1 MGRPRVPPAFCPG
14 LPPGWLVD
22 RSPMKHRSLDS
33 RLAWL
38 SDGDNASLLR
48 GGLRGLEKESLR
60 VDRQGNLAHTRHPP
74 GLGSALTH
82 PYLTTDYAEALPELV
97 TPPYPSNWETLQFL
111 CDLHIFVAKH
121 LEDELL
127 WAQSMPCRIPS
138 GDKVPIAVYGSS
150 NLGRLRSVYRRGLGF
165 RYGRAMQTIAGVHF
179 NYSAPL
185 EFWRLFH
192 EREQSALGSRERSS
206 QALQERTAQ
215 DSRESSSPSLKD
227 FISSQYMGA
236 MRNYRRLAW
245 LLIYL
250 FGASPAFCKSFPAA
264 PSPYLRE
271 HDADTW
277 FAPFGTSLRMS
288 DIGYRNRSQSELQ
301 ISMNSLD
308 DYLAG
313 MVAAVTTANPR
324 YESIGVR
331 VGGEYRQLN
340 ANTLQME
347 AEYYSPIRPKPPAD
361 NPHRPTVALRENGVN
376 YLEVRTLDLNMMDP
390 LGVNTQQLRFVEALL
405 LYCLLND
412 SPPIDAAEQAEIDE
426 RDLLVAREGRRP
438 GLELPRA
445 GRTVALTRWAGEALA
460 GIREVAALL
469 DEDGS
474 GYVAAVDAQRETV
487 AKPELTPSA
496 RILHHMRTEGASF
509 FELALE
515 TSRQQHR
522 YFTELRLPAEKEAW
536 LEELAS
542 ESITR
547 QADLEDES
555 GPPFADYLR
564 DHFAQV

>member
-1 MGRPRVPPAFCPG
+1 
-14 LPPGWLVD
+14 
-22 RSPMKHRSLDS
+22 MKHRSLDS
-33 RLAWL
+33 RLGWL

-60 VDRQGNLAHTRHPP
+60 VDGRGRLAHTRHPS

-150 NLGRLRSVYRRGLGF
+150 NPGQLRSVYRRGLGF
-165 RYGRAMQTIAGVHF
+165 RYGRAMQTISGVHF

-185 EFWRLFH
+185 QFWRLFH
-192 EREQSALGSRERSS
+192 DRERTAQRLRKRSAQRAREQSALGLR
-206 QALQERTAQ
+206 
-215 DSRESSSPSLKD
+215 D
-227 FISSQYMGA
+227 FISSRYMGA
-236 MRNYRRLAW
+236 VRNYRRLAW

-250 FGASPAFCKSFPAA
+250 FGASPAFCKSFPTA

-324 YESIGVR
+324 YEAIGVR
-331 VGGEYRQLN
+331 VDGEYRQLN

-390 LGVNTQQLRFVEALL
+390 LGVNAQQLRFVEALL

-412 SPPIDAAEQAEIDE
+412 SPPIDSAEQEEIDE

-445 GRTVALTRWAGEALA
+445 GRAVALTCWGEEALA
-460 GIREVAALL
+460 GIRDVAALL
-469 DEDGS
+469 DDDGS
-474 GYVAAVDAQRETV
+474 GYAAAVDAQLETV
-487 AKPELTPSA
+487 ANPELTPSA
-496 RILHHMRTEGASF
+496 RILHHMRTGGASF

-522 YFTELRLPAEKEAW
+522 YFTELRLSAEKEAW
-536 LEELAS
+536 LEELAR
-542 ESITR
+542 ESIAR
-547 QADLEDES
+547 QANLEDES

-564 DHFAQV
+564 DHFAEV

>member
-1 MGRPRVPPAFCPG
+1 
-14 LPPGWLVD
+14 
-22 RSPMKHRSLDS
+22 MKHRTLDS

-38 SDGDNASLLR
+38 SEGDNASLLR

-60 VDRQGNLAHTRHPP
+60 VDRRGRLAHTRHPP

-97 TPPYPSNWETLQFL
+97 TPPYASNWETLQFL
-111 CDLHIFVAKH
+111 CDLHIFVARH
-121 LEDELL
+121 LKDEML

-150 NLGRLRSVYRRGLGF
+150 NLGQLRSVYRRGLGF

-185 EFWRLFH
+185 EFWRLFY
-192 EREQSALGSRERSS
+192 ERERSAQGLRKRSAHGLGERSAQGSRERPS
-206 QALQERTAQ
+206 QALQERMAQ
-215 DSRESSSPSLKD
+215 SSREPSSLSLKD
-227 FISSQYMGA
+227 FISGQYMGA
-236 MRNYRRLAW
+236 IRNYRRLAW

-271 HDADTW
+271 QDADTW

-288 DIGYRNRSQSELQ
+288 DIGYRNRSQSELR

-313 MVAAVTTANPR
+313 MVTAVTTANPR
-324 YESIGVR
+324 YEAIGVR
-331 VGGEYRQLN
+331 VDGEYRQLN

-390 LGVNTQQLRFVEALL
+390 LGVNAQQLRFVEVLL

-412 SPPIDAAEQAEIDE
+412 SAPIDSAEQAEIDE
-426 RDLLVAREGRRP
+426 RDLLVAREGRCP
-438 GLELPRA
+438 GIELPRA
-445 GRTVALTRWAGEALA
+445 GRTVALTRWAEEALA

-469 DEDGS
+469 DEDDNS
-474 GYVAAVDAQRETV
+474 YAAAVDAQRETI
-487 AKPELTPSA
+487 ANPDLTPSA

-536 LEELAS
+536 LDELAR
-542 ESITR
+542 ESIAR
-547 QADLEDES
+547 QVDLEAES

>member
-1 MGRPRVPPAFCPG
+1 
-14 LPPGWLVD
+14 
-22 RSPMKHRSLDS
+22 MKHRSLDS

-38 SDGDNASLLR
+38 SGGDNASLLR
-48 GGLRGLEKESLR
+48 RGLRGLEKESLR
-60 VDRQGNLAHTRHPP
+60 VDRRGYLAHTRHPS

-97 TPPYPSNWETLQFL
+97 TPPYRSNWETLQFL

-138 GDKVPIAVYGSS
+138 GDNVPIAVYGSS
-150 NLGRLRSVYRRGLGF
+150 NLGKLRSVYRRGLGF
-165 RYGRAMQTIAGVHF
+165 RYGRAMQTISGVHF

-185 EFWRLFH
+185 QFWRLYY
-192 EREQSALGSRERSS
+192 ERERSAQGLGARSAQGLRERSEQGSRERT
-206 QALQERTAQ
+206 AEGLHERSAQ
-215 DSRESSSPSLKD
+215 NSRERSYLSLKD
-227 FISSQYMGA
+227 FISGQYMGA
-236 MRNYRRLAW
+236 IRNYRRLAW

-250 FGASPAFCKSFPAA
+250 FGASPAFCKSFPTA
-264 PSPYLRE
+264 PSRYLRE

-324 YESIGVR
+324 YEAIGVR
-331 VGGEYRQLN
+331 VDGEYRQLN

-390 LGVNTQQLRFVEALL
+390 LGVNAQQLRFVEALL

-412 SPPIDAAEQAEIDE
+412 SPPIDSAEQAEIDE

-445 GRTVALTRWAGEALA
+445 GRRVALTRWAGEALA
-460 GIREVAALL
+460 GIRDVAALL
-469 DEDGS
+469 DDDDS
-474 GYVAAVDAQRETV
+474 GYAEAVDAQREAA

-496 RILHHMRTEGASF
+496 RILHHLRSEGASF

-522 YFTELRLPAEKEAW
+522 YFAELRLPAEKEAW
-536 LEELAS
+536 LEELAR
-542 ESITR
+542 ESIARQTR
-547 QADLEDES
+547 LEAES

-564 DHFAQV
+564 DQFAQV

>member
-1 MGRPRVPPAFCPG
+1 
-14 LPPGWLVD
+14 
-22 RSPMKHRSLDS
+22 MKHRSLDS

-38 SDGDNASLLR
+38 SEGDNASLLR

-97 TPPYPSNWETLQFL
+97 TPPYPSNRETLQFL
-111 CDLHIFVAKH
+111 CDLHIFVARR
-121 LEDELL
+121 LEHELL

-138 GDKVPIAVYGSS
+138 GDNVPIAVYGSS
-150 NLGRLRSVYRRGLGF
+150 NPGQLRSVYRRGLGF

-185 EFWRLFH
+185 EFWRLFY

-215 DSRESSSPSLKD
+215 DSCESSSLSLKD
-227 FISSQYMGA
+227 IISSQYMGA
-236 MRNYRRLAW
+236 IRNYRRLAW

-250 FGASPAFCKSFPAA
+250 FGASPAFCKSFPTA

-324 YESIGVR
+324 YEAIGVR

-361 NPHRPTVALRENGVN
+361 NSHRPTLALRENGVN

-390 LGVNTQQLRFVEALL
+390 LGVNAQQLRFVEALL

-412 SPPIDAAEQAEIDE
+412 SPPIDSAEQAEIDE

-445 GRTVALTRWAGEALA
+445 GRTVALTRWAEEALA

-469 DEDGS
+469 GEDGNS
-474 GYVAAVDAQRETV
+474 YAAAVEAQRETV
-487 AKPELTPSA
+487 ANPELTPSA
-496 RILHHMRTEGASF
+496 RILHHLRSEGASF

-522 YFTELRLPAEKEAW
+522 YFAELRLPAEKEAW
-536 LEELAS
+536 LEELAR
-542 ESITR
+542 ESIAR
-547 QADLEDES
+547 QADLEAEP

>member
-1 MGRPRVPPAFCPG
+1 
-14 LPPGWLVD
+14 
-22 RSPMKHRSLDS
+22 MKHRSLDS

-38 SDGDNASLLR
+38 SEGDNASLLR

-60 VDRQGNLAHTRHPP
+60 VDRRGYLAHTRHPS

-111 CDLHIFVAKH
+111 CDLHIFVARH

-150 NLGRLRSVYRRGLGF
+150 NLGQLRSVYRRGLGF

-179 NYSAPL
+179 NYSVPL
-185 EFWRLFH
+185 EFWRLFY
-192 EREQSALGSRERSS
+192 ERER
-206 QALQERTAQ
+206 
-215 DSRESSSPSLKD
+215 SSPSLKD
-227 FISSQYMGA
+227 YISSQYMGA
-236 MRNYRRLAW
+236 IRNYRRLAW

-250 FGASPAFCKSFPAA
+250 FGASPALCKSFPAA

-301 ISMNSLD
+301 IPMNSLD

-313 MVAAVTTANPR
+313 MMAAVTTANPR
-324 YESIGVR
+324 YEAIGVR
-331 VGGEYRQLN
+331 VDGEYRQLN

-361 NPHRPTVALRENGVN
+361 NSHRPTVALRESGVN

-390 LGVNTQQLRFVEALL
+390 LGVNAQQLRFVEALL
-405 LYCLLND
+405 LYCLLSD
-412 SPPIDAAEQAEIDE
+412 SPPIDSVEQAEIDE

-445 GRTVALTRWAGEALA
+445 GRTVALPRWAEEALA

-469 DEDGS
+469 DENGS
-474 GYVAAVDAQRETV
+474 GYAAVVDAQRETV
-487 AKPELTPSA
+487 AQPDLTPSA

-522 YFTELRLPAEKEAW
+522 YFSELRLPAEKEAW
-536 LEELAS
+536 LEELAR
-542 ESITR
+542 ESIAR
-547 QADLEDES
+547 QMRLEAES
-555 GPPFADYLR
+555 DVPFADYLR

>member
-1 MGRPRVPPAFCPG
+1 
-14 LPPGWLVD
+14 
-22 RSPMKHRSLDS
+22 MKHRSLDS

-38 SDGDNASLLR
+38 NGGDNASRLR
-48 GGLRGLEKESLR
+48 RGLRGLEKESLR
-60 VDRQGNLAHTRHPP
+60 VDRRGYLARTRHPP

-82 PYLTTDYAEALPELV
+82 PHLTTDYAEALPELV

-111 CDLHIFVAKH
+111 CDLHIFVAKR

-138 GDKVPIAVYGSS
+138 GDNVPIAVYGSS
-150 NLGRLRSVYRRGLGF
+150 NLGKLRSVYRRGLGF

-179 NYSAPL
+179 NYSVPL
-185 EFWRLFH
+185 EFWRLYH
-192 EREQSALGSRERSS
+192 ERERSAQGFRERP
-206 QALQERTAQ
+206 AL
-215 DSRESSSPSLKD
+215 SLKD

-236 MRNYRRLAW
+236 IRNYRRLAW

-313 MVAAVTTANPR
+313 LVEAVTTPNPR
-324 YESIGVR
+324 YEAIGVLAD
-331 VGGEYRQLN
+331 GKYRQLN
-340 ANTLQME
+340 ANTLQIE

-390 LGVNTQQLRFVEALL
+390 LGVNAQQLRFVEALL
-405 LYCLLND
+405 LYCLLSD
-412 SPPIDAAEQAEIDE
+412 SPPIDSAEQAEIDE

-445 GRTVALTRWAGEALA
+445 GRAVALTRWAGEALA
-460 GIREVAALL
+460 AIRDVAALL
-469 DEDGS
+469 DEDDS
-474 GYVAAVDAQRETV
+474 GYVAAVDAQRE
-487 AKPELTPSA
+487 AAANPELTPSA
-496 RILHHMRTEGASF
+496 RILHHMRSEDASF

-522 YFTELRLPAEKEAW
+522 YFAELRLPAEKEAW
-536 LEELAS
+536 LEKLAR
-542 ESITR
+542 ESIAR
-547 QADLEDES
+547 QARLEAEP

-564 DHFAQV
+564 DQFAQV

>member
-1 MGRPRVPPAFCPG
+1 
-14 LPPGWLVD
+14 
-22 RSPMKHRSLDS
+22 
-33 RLAWL
+33 
-38 SDGDNASLLR
+38 
-48 GGLRGLEKESLR
+48 
-60 VDRQGNLAHTRHPP
+60 
-74 GLGSALTH
+74 
-82 PYLTTDYAEALPELV
+82 
-97 TPPYPSNWETLQFL
+97 
-111 CDLHIFVAKH
+111 
-121 LEDELL
+121 
-127 WAQSMPCRIPS
+127 
-138 GDKVPIAVYGSS
+138 
-150 NLGRLRSVYRRGLGF
+150 
-165 RYGRAMQTIAGVHF
+165 MQTISGVHF

-185 EFWRLFH
+185 QFWRLYY
-192 EREQSALGSRERSS
+192 ERERSAQGLGARSAQGLRERSEQGSRERT
-206 QALQERTAQ
+206 AEGLHERSAQ
-215 DSRESSSPSLKD
+215 NSRERSAQNSRERSARSLKD

-236 MRNYRRLAW
+236 VRNYRRLAW

-250 FGASPAFCKSFPAA
+250 FGASPAFCKSFPTA
-264 PSPYLRE
+264 PSRYLRE

-324 YESIGVR
+324 YEAIGVR
-331 VGGEYRQLN
+331 VDGEYRQLN

-361 NPHRPTVALRENGVN
+361 NPHRPTLALRENGVN

-390 LGVNTQQLRFVEALL
+390 LGVNAQQLRFVEALL
-405 LYCLLND
+405 MYCLLSD
-412 SPPIDAAEQAEIDE
+412 SPPIDSAEQAEIDE

-445 GRTVALTRWAGEALA
+445 GRTVALTRWADEALA
-460 GIREVAALL
+460 GIRDVAALL
-469 DEDGS
+469 DEDGG
-474 GYVAAVDAQRETV
+474 GYASAVDSQRET
-487 AKPELTPSA
+487 AANPELTPSA
-496 RILHHMRTEGASF
+496 RILHHMRAEGASF

-536 LEELAS
+536 LENLAR
-542 ESITR
+542 ESIAR
-547 QADLEDES
+547 QVDLEAES

>member
-1 MGRPRVPPAFCPG
+1 
-14 LPPGWLVD
+14 
-22 RSPMKHRSLDS
+22 MKHRTLDS

-38 SDGDNASLLR
+38 SEGDNASLLR

-60 VDRQGNLAHTRHPP
+60 VDRRGRLAHTRHPS

-111 CDLHIFVAKH
+111 CDLHIFMAKH

-150 NLGRLRSVYRRGLGF
+150 NLGQLRSVYRRGLGF
-165 RYGRAMQTIAGVHF
+165 RYGRAMQTISGVHF

-185 EFWRLFH
+185 EFWRLFY
-192 EREQSALGSRERSS
+192 ERERSAQGLRERSAHGLGERSAKGSRERPS
-206 QALQERTAQ
+206 QALQERMAQ
-215 DSRESSSPSLKD
+215 GSREPSSLSLKD
-227 FISSQYMGA
+227 FISGQYMGA
-236 MRNYRRLAW
+236 IRNYRRLAW

-271 HDADTW
+271 QDADTW

-324 YESIGVR
+324 YEAIGVR
-331 VGGEYRQLN
+331 VDGEYRQLN

-390 LGVNTQQLRFVEALL
+390 LGVNAQQLRFVEALL
-405 LYCLLND
+405 LYCLLSD
-412 SPPIDAAEQAEIDE
+412 SHPIDSAEQAEIDE

-438 GLELPRA
+438 GLQLPRA
-445 GRTVALTRWAGEALA
+445 GRTVALTRWAEEALA
-460 GIREVAALL
+460 SIREVAALL
-469 DEDGS
+469 DEDGGS
-474 GYVAAVDAQRETV
+474 YAAAVDSQRETV
-487 AKPELTPSA
+487 ANPELTPSA
-496 RILHHMRTEGASF
+496 RILHHMRSEGASF

-522 YFTELRLPAEKEAW
+522 YFAELRLPAEKEAW
-536 LEELAS
+536 LEELAR
-542 ESITR
+542 ESLEQ
-547 QADLEDES
+547 QALLEAE
-555 GPPFADYLR
+555 PEKTFEDYLR
-564 DHFAQV
+564 DYFARA